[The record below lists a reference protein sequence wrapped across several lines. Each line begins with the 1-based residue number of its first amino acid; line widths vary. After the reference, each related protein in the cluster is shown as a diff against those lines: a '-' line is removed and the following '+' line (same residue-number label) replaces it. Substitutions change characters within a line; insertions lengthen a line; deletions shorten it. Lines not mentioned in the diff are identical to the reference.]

1 MLIIKPGKF
10 AAPEGPAKNPKR
22 ETPAMIEF
30 ASIMAFN
37 ELPVPIKTS
46 RRTIL
51 TTAQKK
57 LNPPIIGSS
66 DTVKIPV
73 TICTII
79 KTIKVIIVIFATA
92 PIPNALSNQY
102 RIKFIKIPPCFVY
115 SKTSCKQKRQCIVLC
130 TV

>member
-1 MLIIKPGKF
+1 MLIIKPGRF

-22 ETPAMIEF
+22 ETPARIEF

-37 ELPVPIKTS
+37 EEPVPIKTN
-46 RRTIL
+46 RRIIF

-102 RIKFIKIPPCFVY
+102 RIKFIKIPPVLFIAKLLVHKKDSAEY
-115 SKTSCKQKRQCIVLC
+115 SALS
-130 TV
+130 